1 VWRPGHG
8 CRPIIAYKKSN
19 GLPAIKALELQ
30 VVLGVSLGGH
40 GFSRAIGVVG
50 LSATG
55 LLVWLAMSV
64 GEASAR
70 TEQSSTAGRGAAV
83 ATRDKAAAK
92 PAPGPL
98 IAVVSL
104 ARQRISIYGSEGLLA
119 QSAISSGQA
128 GHRTPTGVFSVIQ
141 KNRFHRSNIY
151 SGAPMPYMQRIT
163 WSGIALHAGVIPG
176 YPASHGCIR
185 LPHHFAAELWGM
197 TKMGARVIVAPEDTA
212 AVELVSPRLPLPTL
226 TPAPEGT
233 SDQAKPELV
242 SMALGGPR
250 TEGVDAPQVATPR
263 LLNPLERARAAKT
276 RTAAAALAT
285 GKAAKAATEL
295 SAARAAQANKAI
307 AGLRNAELALAKA
320 QTKLDAA
327 IKALD
332 AVKTPEAAERGK
344 AAVAAAEAAL
354 AQAGKASEEA
364 RALEAVATSEALA
377 AARTAWDV
385 ENASRI
391 AAAEAKAA
399 ERGTDPISIFVSRK
413 TGRLY
418 IRQAWAPIHEA
429 AVSIK
434 EPEALIGTHTYL
446 AVEPAADAKSL
457 RWLSV
462 TFPAAKPVARSDDD
476 DDDDDRPKSRR
487 GKAQPVEAT
496 PARPHET
503 AAGALDRIDM
513 PEETRQFISER
524 LWTGASI
531 IISDQGISNETGT
544 YTDFI
549 VLAR

>member
-1 VWRPGHG
+1 
-8 CRPIIAYKKSN
+8 
-19 GLPAIKALELQ
+19 LELQ
-30 VVLGVSLGGH
+30 VVLGVSLDGR
-40 GFSRAIGVVG
+40 GFSRAIG

-55 LLVWLAMSV
+55 LLVWLAMGV

-70 TEQSSTAGRGAAV
+70 TERSNAAGRAAAAGA
-83 ATRDKAAAK
+83 RDKAAADK

-119 QSAISSGQA
+119 QSVISSGQA

-141 KNRFHRSNIY
+141 KNRYHRSNIY
-151 SGAPMPYMQRIT
+151 SGAPMPFMQRIT
-163 WSGIALHAGVIPG
+163 WSGVALHAGVIPG

-197 TKMGARVIVAPEDTA
+197 TKMGARVIVANDETS
-212 AVELVSPRLPLPTL
+212 AVEVASPRLPLPTL

-233 SDQAKPELV
+233 DQAKPELV
-242 SMALGGPR
+242 SMALAGPR
-250 TEGVDAPQVATPR
+250 LEGVDAAQVAAPR
-263 LLNPLERARAAKT
+263 LLNPMERARDAKT
-276 RTAAAALAT
+276 RTAARALAT
-285 GKAAKAATEL
+285 GKAAKAATAL
-295 SAARAAQANKAI
+295 SAAKAAQANKAI
-307 AGLRNAELALAKA
+307 AALRGADMAAAKA
-320 QTKLDAA
+320 QTRLDAA

-354 AQAGKASEEA
+354 AEARKVSEEA
-364 RALEAVATSEALA
+364 RAVEAAATSEALA
-377 AARTAWDV
+377 AARAAWDA
-385 ENASRI
+385 ENASRV
-391 AAAEAKAA
+391 AADEAKAA
-399 ERGTDPISIFVSRK
+399 ARGTDPISIFISKK

-429 AVSIK
+429 AVTIK
-434 EPEALIGTHTYL
+434 DPEAAIGTHTYL
-446 AVEPAADAKSL
+446 AVEPAADSKSL

-462 TFPAAKPVARSDDD
+462 TFPAAKPASRKDDDD

-487 GKAQPVEAT
+487 GKAAQPVEAT
-496 PARPHET
+496 PARPQET
-503 AAGALDRIDM
+503 AAGALERIDM

-531 IISDQGISNETGT
+531 IISDHGMSNETGT

-549 VLAR
+549 VQPR